1 MGFFMWLLWPASG
14 FVEIGWVMT
23 GLVWIWIGWFGG
35 VVVIDDSGAVEVGVT
50 VGGKGVGLLV

>member
-1 MGFFMWLLWPASG
+1 MGFFVWLLWPASG

-23 GLVWIWIGWFGG
+23 GLVWICFGWFGG

-50 VGGKGVGLLV
+50 VGGEGVGLLV